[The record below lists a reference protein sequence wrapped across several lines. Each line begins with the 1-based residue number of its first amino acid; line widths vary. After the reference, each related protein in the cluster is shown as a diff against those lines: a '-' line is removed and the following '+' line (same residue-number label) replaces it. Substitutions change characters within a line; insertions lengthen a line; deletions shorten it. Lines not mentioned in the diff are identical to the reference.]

1 MQEKITVT
9 KRKKR
14 VKTTM
19 AMILGVAVL
28 LTGCQNMGTAGT
40 EDGQNESVVLKAYIQ
55 QAATTDSGIWEGWAA
70 EKLYEDTGIKV
81 DFQTTGTEVEQKLK
95 QYMAAGTLPDILG
108 FRSLDQMQM
117 AIDAGLL
124 LPLDEY
130 EEYLPSIFETE
141 EYAKA
146 VAYTREQNSG
156 GTGSLYGIPTSIGP
170 VSYNAYNW
178 LPMLQWDAYKKAGSP
193 EISTLEDYLDVVEA
207 MVKEKPYT
215 ESGEKVYGFSLFSDW
230 DKYTAFEIATLSF
243 FYGIDTEYVSPL
255 METDVISQTT
265 SSILVD
271 DSFYKRALHF
281 YFEAN
286 QRGLLD
292 PDSRTQTYS
301 NMEKKYSQGSIL
313 FSWFSWLTGSYNDV
327 DQGHVNN
334 EEAPDGYVCI
344 LADDMKI
351 YEAPDQSIGRNWYL
365 AVSSNSRYPEKA
377 CEFLNWLYDVDVEK
391 YLYNGPQGIVWEYD
405 ENGEPYVTEEGW
417 EIINHKE
424 EDLMPEESGGG
435 SFQDSMD
442 FLNAIG
448 LQASTVMEDGYTISY
463 RYWPSTQS
471 KEATLVEQEVSAMRG
486 TNTVAEYLYQ
496 NDMVAKSTMAVNMI
510 PVLSGEMKSRVESI
524 GEIVRDIS
532 WQMVYAEDEETFE
545 ALWSDMQEQ
554 AEALGMPQVEVYYQN
569 AWQKALRFVSVY
581 E

>member
-1 MQEKITVT
+1 LVSGSK
-9 KRKKR
+9 
-14 VKTTM
+14 
-19 AMILGVAVL
+19 
-28 LTGCQNMGTAGT
+28 
-40 EDGQNESVVLKAYIQ
+40 Q
-55 QAATTDSGIWEGWAA
+55 Q
-70 EKLYEDTGIKV
+70 
-81 DFQTTGTEVEQKLK
+81 
-95 QYMAAGTLPDILG
+95 
-108 FRSLDQMQM
+108 
-117 AIDAGLL
+117 
-124 LPLDEY
+124 
-130 EEYLPSIFETE
+130 
-141 EYAKA
+141 
-146 VAYTREQNSG
+146 
-156 GTGSLYGIPTSIGP
+156 
-170 VSYNAYNW
+170 
-178 LPMLQWDAYKKAGSP
+178 
-193 EISTLEDYLDVVEA
+193 
-207 MVKEKPYT
+207 
-215 ESGEKVYGFSLFSDW
+215 
-230 DKYTAFEIATLSF
+230 
-243 FYGIDTEYVSPL
+243 
-255 METDVISQTT
+255 
-265 SSILVD
+265 
-271 DSFYKRALHF
+271 
-281 YFEAN
+281 
-286 QRGLLD
+286 
-292 PDSRTQTYS
+292 
-301 NMEKKYSQGSIL
+301 
-313 FSWFSWLTGSYNDV
+313 
-327 DQGHVNN
+327 
-334 EEAPDGYVCI
+334 
-344 LADDMKI
+344 
-351 YEAPDQSIGRNWYL
+351 
-365 AVSSNSRYPEKA
+365 
-377 CEFLNWLYDVDVEK
+377 FLNWLYDVDVEK